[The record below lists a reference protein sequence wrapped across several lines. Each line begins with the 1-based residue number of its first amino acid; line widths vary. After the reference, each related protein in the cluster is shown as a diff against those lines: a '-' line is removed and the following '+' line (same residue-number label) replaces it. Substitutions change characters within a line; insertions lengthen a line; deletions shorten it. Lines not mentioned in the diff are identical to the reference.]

1 MKIHDRYCQGLRAS
15 SDSQRRTVAVEM
27 DAQIPSATACR
38 ASSGQLHR
46 DIGNPASAGGVQ
58 AAALTFATC
67 TALNTGGRPQRC
79 ASRSDATPGAAH
91 QRRRHLRTV
100 SSHTRSD
107 AAIRAVDC
115 PSAAASTISRARHQ
129 TLLGAPGPDQAG
141 QCTALRTGQ
150 RDPVWARR

>member
-27 DAQIPSATACR
+27 HAQIPSATAWR

-58 AAALTFATC
+58 AAALTLATC

-79 ASRSDATPGAAH
+79 RSPSDATPGASH
-91 QRRRHLRTV
+91 QR
-100 SSHTRSD
+100 
-107 AAIRAVDC
+107 
-115 PSAAASTISRARHQ
+115 
-129 TLLGAPGPDQAG
+129 
-141 QCTALRTGQ
+141 
-150 RDPVWARR
+150 